1 MNSTVEASPP
11 AGTQTQRRFGGAF
24 AYPGFRWF
32 LFGLILLSL
41 GFWNIE
47 VAQRWLA
54 QEMTGSPLS
63 VGFIGFMGS
72 IPVLLFSLP
81 GGVLADR
88 VDRVK
93 LIVGSR
99 GLSAIFAVIIGALV
113 VLKVIQ
119 LWHIGLAAFAF
130 GTMAAM
136 ELPGRQALFPSLVPK
151 EELMHAIAI
160 YSGVWSSSTILGPAI
175 AGWLI
180 VQLGIEG
187 CYFLTMALYLA
198 AITAF
203 WQLRRYVRRDTAGE
217 TREAPWTALVS
228 GLRYIAASPT
238 LFGLLLLSLVLSVFG
253 MTVYQAL
260 LPSFAANVLQG
271 DASVFGLLL
280 TFSGIGS
287 LSANTLLALKA
298 HIEHKGRY
306 IIAIV
311 LVFGASVIVLSFST
325 SLAFAAPF
333 VVLGGIMSA
342 GFMTLSTTLIQSS
355 VSDEMRGRVMSAYML
370 TWGMSAFGSLLMG
383 FIGSTLSVPVAIAV
397 GGALVMTLCT
407 AIIFKVPEIARLQ

>member
-1 MNSTVEASPP
+1 MNSTVEASAPE
-11 AGTQTQRRFGGAF
+11 GTQTRGRFGGAL

-54 QEMTGSPLS
+54 QELTGSPLS

-72 IPVLLFSLP
+72 VPVLLFSLP

-88 VDRVK
+88 IDRVK

-99 GLSAIFAVIIGALV
+99 GLSAIFAVIIGVLVALRI
-113 VLKVIQ
+113 IQ
-119 LWHIGLAAFAF
+119 LWHVGLAAFAF

-175 AGWLI
+175 AGWVI

-203 WQLRRYVRRDTAGE
+203 WQLRRYVRNDTAGE
-217 TREAPWTALVS
+217 TGESPWTALVG

-238 LFGLLLLSLVLSVFG
+238 LLGLLLLSLVLSVFG

-287 LSANTLLALKA
+287 LSANILLAVKA

-306 IIAIV
+306 IVTVV
-311 LVFGASVIVLSFST
+311 LVFGASVVVLSLST

-355 VSDEMRGRVMSAYML
+355 VSEEMRGRVMSAYML

-383 FIGSTLSVPVAIAV
+383 FIGSTLSVPVAIAI
-397 GGALVMTLCT
+397 GGALVMTLCA
-407 AIIFKVPEIARLQ
+407 AILFKVPEIARLQ

>member
-1 MNSTVEASPP
+1 MNRTVEARGR
-11 AGTQTQRRFGGAF
+11 AGTQTRGRFGGAF

-54 QEMTGSPLS
+54 QELTGSPLS

-72 IPVLLFSLP
+72 MPVLLFSLP

-99 GLSAIFAVIIGALV
+99 GLSAIFAVIIGVLV
-113 VLKVIQ
+113 ALKVIQ

-175 AGWLI
+175 AGWFI
-180 VQLGIEG
+180 VQLGIQG
-187 CYFLTMALYLA
+187 CYFLTAALYLA

-203 WQLRRYVRRDTAGE
+203 WQLRRYVRWDAAGE
-217 TREAPWTALVS
+217 SREAPWTALVG

-238 LFGLLLLSLVLSVFG
+238 LLGLLLLSLVLSVFG

-287 LSANTLLALKA
+287 LSANTLLAFKS
-298 HIEHKGRY
+298 HIAHKGRY
-306 IIAIV
+306 IVAIV

-383 FIGSTLSVPVAIAV
+383 FIGSTFGVPVAIAV
-397 GGALVMTLCT
+397 GGVLVMTLCA
-407 AIIFKVPEIARLQ
+407 AIIFKFPEIARLQ